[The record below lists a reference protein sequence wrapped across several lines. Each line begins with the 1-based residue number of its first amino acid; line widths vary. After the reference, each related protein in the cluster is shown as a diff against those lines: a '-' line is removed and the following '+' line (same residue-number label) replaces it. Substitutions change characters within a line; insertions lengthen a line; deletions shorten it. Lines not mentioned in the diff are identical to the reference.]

1 MLIAGLFAGGTA
13 RNWAGPAH
21 CTGVSSWMYT
31 MTSRGALL
39 LRRYLTSVALVVPPV
54 LHLRDNFYSL
64 HVVRGKS
71 MEPNLKDGDVL
82 LVRKSDVYPER
93 MWRRWASA
101 GNSKEDGPTN
111 EEEDDGDDDDDKEV
125 AEDDRND
132 ALHVMA
138 YDVSSGRPIGNWHI
152 GHTYLKPPTICQTGT
167 VIVYRAPDA
176 EKYPM
181 GEYRVKRVIG
191 LGGQIC
197 SVGRDIV
204 TVPPFALWVEGDNS
218 GGNVDNGNSG
228 YENGELVDGKHASL
242 SSSSIDSRTY
252 GPVCKSNVIGI
263 AERIIWPPSRWR
275 TIPHIISAQR
285 SWWM

>member
-1 MLIAGLFAGGTA
+1 
-13 RNWAGPAH
+13 
-21 CTGVSSWMYT
+21 
-31 MTSRGALL
+31 MTSRGALVL
-39 LRRYLTSVALVVPPV
+39 LRRYLTSVALIVPPV

-64 HVVRGKS
+64 YVVRGTS

-82 LVRKSDVYPER
+82 LVRKSDIYPER

-101 GNSKEDGPTN
+101 GSK
-111 EEEDDGDDDDDKEV
+111 DDDDDNNERTTNKV
-125 AEDDRND
+125 DGDDIDAAENDRNSD

-152 GHTYLKPPTICQTGT
+152 GYTYLKPPTICQTGI
-167 VIVYRAPDA
+167 VILYRAPDA

-197 SVGRDIV
+197 SVGRDNIV
-204 TVPPFALWVEGDNS
+204 TIPPFALWVEGDNN
-218 GGNVDNGNSG
+218 GGNVDNVNSS
-228 YENGELVDGKHASL
+228 YENEELIDAKITSL

-252 GPVCKSNVIGI
+252 GPVCKNNVIGI
-263 AERIIWPPSRWR
+263 AEQIIWPPSRWR
-275 TIPHIISAQR
+275 TIPHIISSQR
-285 SWWM
+285 SWWMYSRSS

>member
-1 MLIAGLFAGGTA
+1 
-13 RNWAGPAH
+13 
-21 CTGVSSWMYT
+21 
-31 MTSRGALL
+31 MTSRGAL
-39 LRRYLTSVALVVPPV
+39 LRRYLTSVALIVPPV
-54 LHLRDNFYSL
+54 LYLRDNFYSL
-64 HVVRGKS
+64 YVVRGTS
-71 MEPNLKDGDVL
+71 MEPNLNDGDVL

-93 MWRRWASA
+93 MWRRWASVS
-101 GNSKEDGPTN
+101 SKEDRPTN
-111 EEEDDGDDDDDKEV
+111 EEEDEGDDDDKQE
-125 AEDDRND
+125 AENDRND

-152 GHTYLKPPTICQTGT
+152 GYTYLKPPTICRTGT
-167 VIVYRAPDA
+167 VIVYHAPDA

-204 TVPPFALWVEGDNS
+204 TVPPFALWVEGDNN
-218 GGNVDNGNSG
+218 GGTVDNGNSS
-228 YENGELVDGKHASL
+228 YENGELVVHGKNNASL
-242 SSSSIDSRTY
+242 SSSSIDSRTH
-252 GPVCKSNVIGI
+252 GPVCKNNVIGI

-275 TIPHIISAQR
+275 TIPHIISSQR